1 MTALSKFL
9 DTEWDTAAK
18 TGSVKTW
25 WVYTGTG
32 KFIKCYTE
40 ALAEV
45 VRKRTGWT
53 IVPFIT
59 SEVHNGKV

>member
-1 MTALSKFL
+1 MIALGAFL
-9 DTEWDTAAK
+9 DSEWDNAAK
-18 TGSVKTW
+18 TGPIKTW
-25 WVYTGTG
+25 YVYTGTG

-53 IVPFIT
+53 IVPFT
-59 SEVHNGKV
+59 ASEVPDGKI